1 MNGFLKYV
9 ECLSPAN
16 MYKNRNWIF
25 SGISSCLQGT
35 SSKYIAADWRATPVE
50 VNPQSAKRIGH
61 SGKAKLWK
69 VKQRSNGVSLV
80 VRRVEGGAES
90 QPARTSHRS
99 LMASKR
105 FHFTGHGLL
114 PLDSSEVRYAS
125 CNPTLSWM
133 YFQLYRPMSDL
144 SVCLLSYVCWSVLV
158 APRSEKESAVRGR
171 WPALQEVEPRCP
183 KPLHSTAGGGGGA
196 AGAGRP
202 ANGRLLSQARFCV
215 SCECM
220 DRKTKAV

>member
-1 MNGFLKYV
+1 
-9 ECLSPAN
+9 

-80 VRRVEGGAES
+80 VRRAEGGVES
-90 QPARTSHRS
+90 HPARTSHRS

-114 PLDSSEVRYAS
+114 PLDSSEGRYAS
-125 CNPTLSWM
+125 CNPTLLWM
-133 YFQLYRPMSDL
+133 YFQLYKPMSNL
-144 SVCLLSYVCWSVLV
+144 SVCLLSYVCWSVL
-158 APRSEKESAVRGR
+158 ARRSEKESAVRGR
-171 WPALQEVEPRCP
+171 RSALQEVEPRCP
-183 KPLHSTAGGGGGA
+183 KPLCSAEGGDGGA
-196 AGAGRP
+196 AGTGRP
-202 ANGRLLSQARFCV
+202 PNGRLLSQAGFCV
-215 SCECM
+215 LCECL

>member
-1 MNGFLKYV
+1 M
-9 ECLSPAN
+9 
-16 MYKNRNWIF
+16 
-25 SGISSCLQGT
+25 
-35 SSKYIAADWRATPVE
+35 
-50 VNPQSAKRIGH
+50 
-61 SGKAKLWK
+61 
-69 VKQRSNGVSLV
+69 SLV
-80 VRRVEGGAES
+80 VRRAEGGAES
-90 QPARTSHRS
+90 HPARTSLTS

-114 PLDSSEVRYAS
+114 PLDSSEGRYAS

-133 YFQLYRPMSDL
+133 YFQLYKPMSNL

-171 WPALQEVEPRCP
+171 RSALQEVEPRCP
-183 KPLHSTAGGGGGA
+183 KLLCSAAGGDGGT

-202 ANGRLLSQARFCV
+202 ANGRLLSQAWFCV

-220 DRKTKAV
+220 GRRQRLFSILTSMFTGNGIAYVMSAT